1 GVLEDSQLASALS
14 HFEISV
20 RRTLMIQAAKAVS
33 ILLLGLLLTAT
44 LVFGQ
49 SEAGSIS
56 GYVRDSTGAVVKGAT
71 VTTKRLATS
80 SERTTQT
87 GDAGQYNIPGLT
99 PGQYSV
105 KVTNSGFKT
114 YETTVVVAVGSITTV
129 DAQLTV
135 GSTSEVVEVVAGAAT
150 QVNTET
156 QALSTLIDTQ
166 QLAELPSLTRNPYD
180 FVGLSGN
187 VSNGDNTT
195 SSAGSGQELTSR
207 GVGYSLNGQRQT
219 GTEILL
225 DGAENVAVFSVG
237 VGTNVPIDSVQE
249 YNIVTNNFG
258 AEYGR
263 ASGGVVNLTT
273 KSGTNNWH
281 GSGWEFN
288 RLSAYTA
295 NTYANDAANN
305 AAGMIVAPKG
315 TYTRNQFG
323 FDIGGP
329 VIKDKLFVYEAT
341 EWTRVRSSASETQEV
356 FDPSFISMLPANAQ
370 AYFGTYGTGAYPASG
385 KVTTAGQLAAMGMT
399 VGPINGITNVSPGQ
413 PVFDT
418 VNFHAPF
425 NAGGGVPGN
434 FYTLAG
440 RIDFNWTD
448 KTQMFFRYARESQDQ
463 FPGSAFYSAYP
474 QYDVGY
480 GELNQSFLYSLNHTF
495 TTTLFNNF
503 KASYTRYN
511 DANSFNTALTGTPN
525 LLFVSPTDPV
535 TGGLIQ
541 MPGLENYS
549 EPGVGGLPY
558 VGPQNTWQFED
569 NLSWTKGKHTMKF
582 GGGFTY
588 IQLNVGYGAYAQA
601 VEQLGAVFQPSINNL
616 TNTVLDPN
624 TMMPIP

>member
-195 SSAGSGQELTSR
+195 S
-207 GVGYSLNGQRQT
+207 
-219 GTEILL
+219 
-225 DGAENVAVFSVG
+225 
-237 VGTNVPIDSVQE
+237 
-249 YNIVTNNFG
+249 
-258 AEYGR
+258 
-263 ASGGVVNLTT
+263 
-273 KSGTNNWH
+273 
-281 GSGWEFN
+281 
-288 RLSAYTA
+288 
-295 NTYANDAANN
+295 
-305 AAGMIVAPKG
+305 
-315 TYTRNQFG
+315 
-323 FDIGGP
+323 
-329 VIKDKLFVYEAT
+329 
-341 EWTRVRSSASETQEV
+341 
-356 FDPSFISMLPANAQ
+356 
-370 AYFGTYGTGAYPASG
+370 
-385 KVTTAGQLAAMGMT
+385 
-399 VGPINGITNVSPGQ
+399 
-413 PVFDT
+413 
-418 VNFHAPF
+418 
-425 NAGGGVPGN
+425 
-434 FYTLAG
+434 
-440 RIDFNWTD
+440 
-448 KTQMFFRYARESQDQ
+448 
-463 FPGSAFYSAYP
+463 
-474 QYDVGY
+474 
-480 GELNQSFLYSLNHTF
+480 
-495 TTTLFNNF
+495 
-503 KASYTRYN
+503 
-511 DANSFNTALTGTPN
+511 
-525 LLFVSPTDPV
+525 
-535 TGGLIQ
+535 
-541 MPGLENYS
+541 
-549 EPGVGGLPY
+549 
-558 VGPQNTWQFED
+558 
-569 NLSWTKGKHTMKF
+569 
-582 GGGFTY
+582 
-588 IQLNVGYGAYAQA
+588 
-601 VEQLGAVFQPSINNL
+601 
-616 TNTVLDPN
+616 
-624 TMMPIP
+624 